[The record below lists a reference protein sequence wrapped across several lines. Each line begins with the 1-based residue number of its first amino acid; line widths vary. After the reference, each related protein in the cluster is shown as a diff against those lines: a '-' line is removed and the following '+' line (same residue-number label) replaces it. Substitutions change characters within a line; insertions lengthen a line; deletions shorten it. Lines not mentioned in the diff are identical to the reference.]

1 MRIAFVSAFY
11 VSNRRRKGDMNIMME
26 IEKPRITIEESADLR
41 EGVFVV
47 EPLERG
53 YGITLGNC
61 LRRVLLSA
69 LPGTAVVGIQISGVS
84 HEFSVIPGIKEDV
97 AEIILNLKGLNLK
110 AKYED
115 NTITKTLRLT
125 KSEPGVVTAKDIVTD
140 PEIEILNPEMYICT
154 LDEGANLDMEL
165 TVAKGRGYVV
175 AGHLKDMSKPIGYI
189 PIDAIFTPVKAASY
203 AVENA
208 RVGQSLDYDKLTIKV
223 KTDGSL
229 SAKDVLS
236 LAARAIEDHI
246 RLFANLSDMFAG
258 MDILVS
264 RPEDRQQNVLEMSIE
279 EMDLSVRSYNCLK
292 RAGIHTVEDLTK
304 RSEDDML
311 KVRNLGRK
319 SLDEVIAKLRGYGLD
334 LKSSEE

>member
-1 MRIAFVSAFY
+1 
-11 VSNRRRKGDMNIMME
+11 MME
-26 IEKPRITIEESADLR
+26 IEKPRITLQESADLKT
-41 EGVFVV
+41 GKFVV

-53 YGITLGNC
+53 YGITLGNA

-69 LPGTAVVGIQISGVS
+69 LPGAAVVGINIEGVS
-84 HEFSVIPGIKEDV
+84 HEFSTIKGVKEDV

-110 AKYED
+110 ANYTD
-115 NTITKTLRLT
+115 KTLKKVLKIERT
-125 KSEPGVVTAKDIVTD
+125 TPGVVLAKDILDD

-154 LDEGANLDMEL
+154 IDDGGKLIMDL

-175 AGHLKDMSKPIGYI
+175 AENLKDPTQPIGYI

-203 AVENA
+203 SVTST
-208 RVGQSLDYDKLTIKV
+208 RVGQSIDYDKLTLEV

-229 SAKDVLS
+229 SAKDVVS
-236 LAARAIEDHI
+236 LAAKALEEHI
-246 RLFANLSDMFAG
+246 RQFVDLSDYMRSIG
-258 MDILVS
+258 ILKE
-264 RPEDRQQNVLEMSIE
+264 PDEDRQQKVLEMSIE
-279 EMDLSVRSYNCLK
+279 DMDLSVRSYNCLK

-304 RSEDDML
+304 KSEDDML

-319 SLDEVIAKLRGYGLD
+319 SLDEVISKLRSYGLD

>member
-1 MRIAFVSAFY
+1 
-11 VSNRRRKGDMNIMME
+11 MME

-41 EGVFVV
+41 EGVFVA

-125 KSEPGVVTAKDIVTD
+125 RSEPGIVTAKDIVTD

-203 AVENA
+203 SVENA

-236 LAARAIEDHI
+236 LSARAIEDHI
-246 RLFANLSDMFAG
+246 PLFANLSDKIAC

-264 RPEDRQQNVLEMSIE
+264 RPEDRQQKVLEMSIE
-279 EMDLSVRSYNCLK
+279 DMDLSVRSYNCLK

-304 RSEDDML
+304 RSEEDML

-319 SLDEVIAKLRGYGLD
+319 SLDEVIAKLKGYGLD